1 MSLTKKLVLAFSLV
15 TLLPLGMIIW
25 ISHRT
30 FVQQAQEQI
39 GARLEDSVVQVGN
52 SINEFMLNCI
62 RDTRSLAT
70 DPGLSAKDHEFR
82 DEHLFRF
89 IYSFPFFDQVMLAD
103 DKGVIIASSASPN
116 VGESLFTHFDNTR
129 AEFELALHGPPGSV
143 YISDSGSGSAPHQ
156 PAATAGSLNNRLFH
170 IQLLEQVRDGAGHIV
185 GVLVANVVTRPLL
198 DLLQDLKRGAPG
210 EEFPCLL
217 DKEGRVLMSTDPKA
231 QLLAKHPD
239 ATNIALLGPLNTG
252 VRGYV
257 VYSGSHGNKL
267 MVGSVNL
274 GTYGANEAGNWR
286 LVSLASYEAIMKPVK
301 ETFNNMLGFLFVTLA
316 GAAVFGI
323 WIARRLAKPVLSLTE
338 GAKTIA
344 EGRFDTRVVVNT
356 RDEIGALAQ
365 AFNQMA
371 DALEENRNK
380 LQKEIL
386 ERSQAQESLALANS
400 ALEQHVAERTAQL
413 VGEIAVRKQAEDAAR
428 ESAAQLTAYFDA
440 SPAGM
445 SMVDSELRYLRV
457 NQRLADITGL
467 PMEAHRGRAIRD
479 IVPDLANILEPLY
492 QQVFDTGQ
500 PILNLELSGETK
512 SNPGEIRDWQ
522 ESFFPLMGEDA
533 KPRAVGAVIMEIT
546 EQKRA
551 EVELNYAK
559 MAAESASRIKSNF
572 LANMSHEIRT
582 PMNGVIGITDLLL
595 DTTLTNEQRDLA
607 ETIRSSG
614 DALLTVIDDIL
625 DFSKMEAGKLTFEE
639 VDFNLR
645 GVLEATLESLA
656 ERSQAKKIELAGF
669 IEPPVP
675 TQLLGDGGRIRQVL
689 TNLVS
694 NAIKFTETGE
704 VTVRIS
710 CHAESASKCELRFR
724 VSDTGIGIAPEA
736 QKSLFQAF
744 NQGDASTTR
753 KFGGT
758 GLGLAISKQLAESMG
773 GAIGL
778 ESVQGEGSTF
788 WFTLRL
794 QKSKVLQ
801 PVSEDH
807 GELVNVRVLV
817 VDDNRTSRRFLHE
830 QIIAWKMRNG
840 KAFSGADALD
850 RLRKAVREQ
859 DAYPLAIIDLDMP
872 GMDGLALAREVKSD
886 PEIASTR
893 LILLAGFGRRIN
905 PEAMTAAG
913 FADWCVKPVRQK
925 ALLHCLTNAVLQA
938 PVVSHSSPGSPV
950 PIHLRQL
957 NVRVL
962 VAEDNAVNRQVALG
976 QLKKLGFTAEA
987 VPNGLAVLEALE
999 DTDYDIILMDCQMPE
1014 MDGYEATR
1022 RIRANRGTFPPP
1034 YIIAV
1039 TAHAMVGDSEKCLAA
1054 GMDDYVSKP
1063 IVFETFAAALARGLS
1078 AGGKTIMPHDKT
1090 SAAETSGVPEK
1101 SERALCKKTLEDL
1114 KELGADV
1121 GPLFYPQ
1128 LLETFEQ
1135 DAIKHLISLRS
1146 AIASGESKRLRGE
1159 AHALKGASL
1168 TIGAQGMADFCQQ
1181 LESFGTAENVA
1192 GAPEA
1197 LAQLEHEFDRVKNE
1211 IEIESLTL

>member
-1 MSLTKKLVLAFSLV
+1 M
-15 TLLPLGMIIW
+15 
-25 ISHRT
+25 
-30 FVQQAQEQI
+30 
-39 GARLEDSVVQVGN
+39 
-52 SINEFMLNCI
+52 
-62 RDTRSLAT
+62 
-70 DPGLSAKDHEFR
+70 GLFN
-82 DEHLFRF
+82 
-89 IYSFPFFDQVMLAD
+89 Q
-103 DKGVIIASSASPN
+103 
-116 VGESLFTHFDNTR
+116 
-129 AEFELALHGPPGSV
+129 PP
-143 YISDSGSGSAPHQ
+143 P
-156 PAATAGSLNNRLFH
+156 AGSLNNRLFH

-257 VYSGSHGNKL
+257 VYTGSRGNKL

-344 EGRFDTRVVVNT
+344 EGRFDTRMVINT

-386 ERSQAQESLALANS
+386 ERSQAQESLGSGEQRAGTTRHGTHRAISRGNRRSANRPKMRLA
-400 ALEQHVAERTAQL
+400 R
-413 VGEIAVRKQAEDAAR
+413 AR
-428 ESAAQLTAYFDA
+428 AQLTAYFDA

-445 SMVDSELRYLRV
+445 SMVDSELRYLKV

-467 PMEAHRGRAIRD
+467 PMEAHRGKAIRE

-500 PILNLELSGETK
+500 PILNLELSGETN

-533 KPRAVGAVIMEIT
+533 KPKAVGAVVTEIT
-546 EQKRA
+546 DRKRA

-559 MAAESASRIKSNF
+559 TAAETANRAKSEF

-595 DTTLTNEQRDLA
+595 DTSLTSEQLDLA
-607 ETIRSSG
+607 QTIRSSG
-614 DALLTVIDDIL
+614 EALLTVINDIL
-625 DFSKMEAGKLTFEE
+625 DFSKMEAGKLDFEE
-639 VDFNLR
+639 LDFDLQ
-645 GVLEATLESLA
+645 GVVGATLELLA
-656 ERSQAKKIELAGF
+656 ARAQMKKIELASF
-669 IEPPVP
+669 IEPGVP
-675 TQLLGDGGRIRQVL
+675 TWLRGDAGRIRQVL
-689 TNLVS
+689 TNLVG
-694 NAIKFTETGE
+694 NAIKFTDAGE
-704 VTVRIS
+704 VTVRVS
-710 CHAESASKCELRFR
+710 CDTQIDTHYQLRFT
-724 VSDTGIGIAPEA
+724 VSDTGIGIASEI
-736 QKSLFQAF
+736 QNHVFEAF
-744 NQGDASTTR
+744 NQGDTSTTR

-758 GLGLAISKQLAESMG
+758 GLGLAISRQLVKKMG
-773 GAIGL
+773 GEIGL
-778 ESVQGEGSTF
+778 ESVLGKGSIF
-788 WFTLRL
+788 WFTVHLL
-794 QKSKVLQ
+794 KPPSIQ
-801 PVSEDH
+801 PIATGNH
-807 GELVNVRVLV
+807 GLVNLRIFV
-817 VDDNRTSRRFLHE
+817 VDDNETSGRFLHE
-830 QIIAWKMRNG
+830 QIVAWKMRDGVATNG
-840 KAFSGADALD
+840 AEALQC
-850 RLRKAVREQ
+850 LRKAALEGDPYRLV
-859 DAYPLAIIDLDMP
+859 LIDLEMP
-872 GMDGLALAREVKSD
+872 GMDGLALAREIKSIQ
-886 PEIASTR
+886 EIAQTP
-893 LILLAGFGRRIN
+893 LILLAGFGKRVD
-905 PEAMTAAG
+905 PETLKNAG
-913 FADWCVKPVRQK
+913 FAGYCFKPVRPSSLLDCMTN
-925 ALLHCLTNAVLQA
+925 ALLEM
-938 PVVSHSSPGSPV
+938 PVSSHSSTA
-950 PIHLRQL
+950 RQPPS
-957 NVRVL
+957 NRPRQKARVL
-962 VAEDNAVNRQVALG
+962 LAEDNAVNRKVALG
-976 QLKKLGFTAEA
+976 QLKQLGFTADA
-987 VPNGLAVLEALE
+987 VPDGRAVLEALE
-999 DTDYDIILMDCQMPE
+999 HVDYDIILMDCQMPE
-1014 MDGYEATR
+1014 MDGYETTR
-1022 RIRANRGTFPPP
+1022 QIRARQGRLSAP
-1034 YIIAV
+1034 YIIAM
-1039 TAHAMVGDSEKCLAA
+1039 TAHAMLGDREKCLAA
-1054 GMDDYVSKP
+1054 GMNEYITKP
-1063 IVFETFAAALARGLS
+1063 VVLETFAAALARAMP
-1078 AGGKTIMPHDKT
+1078 AGEKTTMVENSKN
-1090 SAAETSGVPEK
+1090 AAEVRRGPEK
-1101 SERALCKKTLEDL
+1101 NERALRQETLQGL
-1114 KELGADV
+1114 KDLGADV
-1121 GPLFYPQ
+1121 GPLFFPQ

-1146 AIASGESKRLRGE
+1146 AIASGESTRLRGE

>member
-1 MSLTKKLVLAFSLV
+1 MSLTKKLVWAFSLV

-25 ISHRT
+25 ISHRI

-62 RDTRSLAT
+62 RDTKSLAA

-103 DKGVIIASSASPN
+103 DKGMIIASSASPN
-116 VGESLFTHFDNTR
+116 VGESLFTHLDNAR

-143 YISDSGSGSAPHQ
+143 YISDSGNGSLQ
-156 PAATAGSLNNRLFH
+156 PAAAAGSLNNRLFH

-217 DKEGRVLMSTDPKA
+217 DKKGRVLMSTDPKA

-257 VYSGSHGNKL
+257 VYTGSRGNKL

-323 WIARRLAKPVLSLTE
+323 WIARRVAKPVLSLTE

-344 EGRFDTRVVVNT
+344 EGRFDIRVVINT

-400 ALEQHVAERTAQL
+400 ALEQHVAERTTQL
-413 VGEIAVRKQAEDAAR
+413 VAEIAIRKQAEDAAR

-445 SMVDSELRYLRV
+445 SMVDSELRYLKV

-467 PMEAHRGRAIRD
+467 PMEAHRGKAIRD

-533 KPRAVGAVIMEIT
+533 KPKAVGAVVTEIT
-546 EQKRA
+546 DRKRA

-559 MAAESASRIKSNF
+559 TAAETANRAKSEF

-595 DTTLTNEQRDLA
+595 DTSLTSEQLDLA
-607 ETIRSSG
+607 QTIRSSG
-614 DALLTVIDDIL
+614 EALLTVINDIL
-625 DFSKMEAGKLTFEE
+625 DFSKMEAGKLDFEE
-639 VDFNLR
+639 LDFDLQ
-645 GVLEATLESLA
+645 GVVGATLELLA
-656 ERSQAKKIELAGF
+656 ARAQMKKIELASF
-669 IEPPVP
+669 IEPGVP
-675 TQLLGDGGRIRQVL
+675 TWLRGDAGRIRQVL
-689 TNLVS
+689 TNLVG
-694 NAIKFTETGE
+694 NAIKFTDAGE
-704 VTVRIS
+704 VTVRVS
-710 CHAESASKCELRFR
+710 CDTQIETHYQLRFT
-724 VSDTGIGIAPEA
+724 VSDTGIGIASEV
-736 QKSLFQAF
+736 QNKVFEAF
-744 NQGDASTTR
+744 NQGDTSTTR

-758 GLGLAISKQLAESMG
+758 GLGLAISRQLVKKMG
-773 GAIGL
+773 GEIGL
-778 ESVQGEGSTF
+778 E
-788 WFTLRL
+788 
-794 QKSKVLQ
+794 
-801 PVSEDH
+801 
-807 GELVNVRVLV
+807 
-817 VDDNRTSRRFLHE
+817 
-830 QIIAWKMRNG
+830 
-840 KAFSGADALD
+840 
-850 RLRKAVREQ
+850 
-859 DAYPLAIIDLDMP
+859 
-872 GMDGLALAREVKSD
+872 
-886 PEIASTR
+886 
-893 LILLAGFGRRIN
+893 
-905 PEAMTAAG
+905 
-913 FADWCVKPVRQK
+913 
-925 ALLHCLTNAVLQA
+925 
-938 PVVSHSSPGSPV
+938 
-950 PIHLRQL
+950 
-957 NVRVL
+957 
-962 VAEDNAVNRQVALG
+962 
-976 QLKKLGFTAEA
+976 
-987 VPNGLAVLEALE
+987 
-999 DTDYDIILMDCQMPE
+999 
-1014 MDGYEATR
+1014 
-1022 RIRANRGTFPPP
+1022 
-1034 YIIAV
+1034 
-1039 TAHAMVGDSEKCLAA
+1039 
-1054 GMDDYVSKP
+1054 
-1063 IVFETFAAALARGLS
+1063 
-1078 AGGKTIMPHDKT
+1078 
-1090 SAAETSGVPEK
+1090 
-1101 SERALCKKTLEDL
+1101 
-1114 KELGADV
+1114 
-1121 GPLFYPQ
+1121 
-1128 LLETFEQ
+1128 
-1135 DAIKHLISLRS
+1135 
-1146 AIASGESKRLRGE
+1146 
-1159 AHALKGASL
+1159 
-1168 TIGAQGMADFCQQ
+1168 
-1181 LESFGTAENVA
+1181 
-1192 GAPEA
+1192 
-1197 LAQLEHEFDRVKNE
+1197 
-1211 IEIESLTL
+1211 